1 MAYKLNKTD
10 GSLLVE
16 LVDGR
21 LDTTSAD
28 INLIGKNYQGFGE
41 SINENFIKMLENFSN
56 TTAPNKPIEGQLW
69 YDRATQRLKVY
80 DGITFRSTDSTI
92 YSSTQ
97 PDELIEGDIW
107 IDGSKDQVYF
117 WNGTETVLVGPQYS
131 KTQSRTGDVVE
142 TIKDTLGQN
151 KTVIK
156 KYINGSLVAIETK
169 DNFTPFPS
177 IPGFTDLKVGFNI
190 NSGFSTY
197 TFLGSANSA
206 KQLIDDFGNV
216 YDQSS
221 FLSSNNNSTTTGSI
235 SIKDDNGLFLGDDFD
250 LNIRQDGAVTNLKM
264 QKTNQDFKI
273 AFNGSNDIAQSV
285 YFDASEKRV
294 GFFQS
299 TLPAYTVD
307 IAGDLRVTGNILV
320 EGDSVSLDVAKL
332 RVEDHRIELAIQ
344 DDSTLISEADLA
356 GLESLYG
363 PAGIVIRVSGDD
375 KEWSFRTGTDLWT
388 SSHGIALDSV
398 YHSYHIGTAD
408 VLSLDTLGSSVVNS
422 SLTTVGKLIQLQ
434 VGATTD
440 TMTIT
445 EDTISTTGGL
455 QITSVDDIELT
466 NPKRIKNV
474 LEPADDNDV
483 AHKKYVD
490 EAVTSTPIVMG
501 VDITGLGTTYN
512 PGAYGDGTCD
522 DALVVKIATM
532 LAEISPPATE
542 RNGTTAKIHAYY
554 YEATTDP
561 IDVQSGIAKTLVP
574 VDSAGVQN
582 INVVG
587 DFAISDPTATV
598 NLTVTRRVIT
608 ITISS
613 GLWDVN
619 TGVISTSAV

>member
-56 TTAPNKPIEGQLW
+56 TTAPNKPIKGQLW
-69 YDRATQRLKVY
+69 YDTSTGRLKVY

-92 YSSTQ
+92 YSATQ
-97 PDELIEGDIW
+97 PEELIEGDIW
-107 IDGSKDQVYF
+107 IDGSKDQVFF
-117 WNGTETVLVGPQYS
+117 WNGTETVLVGPVFN
-131 KTQSRTGDVVE
+131 KTQATTGDVVE

-156 KYINGSLVAIETK
+156 RYINGSLIGIETK
-169 DNFTPFPS
+169 VAFTPAPS
-177 IPGFTDLKVGFNI
+177 IPGFTTLEVGFNI
-190 NSGFSTY
+190 SASFNTY
-197 TFLGSANSA
+197 KFLGAANSA

-221 FLSSNNNSTTTGSI
+221 FLSTSNNSTTTGSI

-250 LNIRQDGAVTNLKM
+250 LNIRQDGSVTNLKM
-264 QKTNQDFKI
+264 QKSNQDFKI
-273 AFNGSNDIAQSV
+273 AFVTNNLQDSV

-299 TLPAYTVD
+299 SLPAYTVD

-356 GLESLYG
+356 GLEALNG
-363 PAGIVIRVSGDD
+363 PAGIVVRVSGDD
-375 KEWSFRTGTDLWT
+375 KEWAFYTGTNSWT
-388 SSHGIALDSV
+388 SSHDISLLNDSD
-398 YHSYHIGTAD
+398 SYYVGVNE
-408 VLSLDTLGSSVVNS
+408 VLSRDTLGATVENS
-422 SLTTVGKLIQLQ
+422 SLKTVGKLINLT
-434 VGATTD
+434 VGPAGGE

-445 EDTISTTGGL
+445 EDTISTTAGL
-455 QITSVDDIELT
+455 QITSVDAIELT
-466 NPKRIKNV
+466 NAKQIKNV
-474 LEPADDNDV
+474 ADPTDNGDV
-483 AHKKYVD
+483 VNKKYLD
-490 EAVTSTPIVMG
+490 DSILQTPVVFG
-501 VDITGLGTTYN
+501 VDVTGLGTTYN
-512 PGAYGDGTCD
+512 PGTYGDGTCD
-522 DALVVKIATM
+522 DALIVKIATM
-532 LAEISPPATE
+532 LAEISPPTTQ
-542 RNGTTAKIHAYY
+542 RNGTVAKIHAYY
-554 YEATTDP
+554 TEATTDP
-561 IDVQSGIAKTLVP
+561 IDVQSGITKTLTA

-582 INVVG
+582 VNVVG

-598 NLTVTRRVIT
+598 TLTVTRRVIT
-608 ITISS
+608 MEISS
-613 GLWDVN
+613 SLWDVN
-619 TGVISTSAV
+619 TGVIETSAV